1 MIRALMRCSLSV
13 FSGSFS
19 ASSKAFLALLSLAA
33 VNVFLSSGS
42 SGGGVGG
49 GGGFVCNSN
58 SAIVIAIKSAS
69 SGASVGQSSPSA
81 LTILWSPSFPTATIL
96 YIGGVSS
103 RGTDSK

>member
-1 MIRALMRCSLSV
+1 MNFEVVGQEVEHAKIKV
-13 FSGSFS
+13 
-19 ASSKAFLALLSLAA
+19 
-33 VNVFLSSGS
+33 V
-42 SGGGVGG
+42 GVGG
-49 GGGFVCNSN
+49 GGGLVCNSN